1 MSSGIISV
9 CCGNTPHIE
18 HAQKK
23 NLFTLAG
30 YACAERRPSV
40 LCQVEA
46 DGCDRA
52 KNHLYS
58 GIHGDT
64 VSTRLLSL
72 DSRLVCWIS
81 GSLVFVR
88 IFFFFSPCFLFFFM
102 ENKSGWISGIQFG
115 CWSIFYVGCSQ
126 QAEIVW
132 FIFNSCTWK
141 WWLKKKKSPI
151 KREYLQISFFLS
163 CSEDESLW
171 LNYQLIWSDHFIMFL

>member
-1 MSSGIISV
+1 MNNFPWNIDTFKCSCRFTNDFSWNLSKKENDPNICNPQSPHSAKSFISGIKIKILSLQCMSSGIISV

-88 IFFFFSPCFLFFFM
+88 IFFFFSPCFLFFFYG
-102 ENKSGWISGIQFG
+102 E
-115 CWSIFYVGCSQ
+115 
-126 QAEIVW
+126 
-132 FIFNSCTWK
+132 
-141 WWLKKKKSPI
+141 
-151 KREYLQISFFLS
+151 
-163 CSEDESLW
+163 
-171 LNYQLIWSDHFIMFL
+171 